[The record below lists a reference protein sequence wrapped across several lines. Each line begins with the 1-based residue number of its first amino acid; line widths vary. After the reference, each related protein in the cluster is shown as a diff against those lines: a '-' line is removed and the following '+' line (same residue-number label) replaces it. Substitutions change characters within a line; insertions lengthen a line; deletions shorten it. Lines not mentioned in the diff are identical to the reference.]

1 MTNWRRTLL
10 ATGAALVLIA
20 AIRCAAAPKD
30 TPQNEAG
37 NGQYFGRKIGR
48 IELEGVSAFDPQR
61 ALQLIKLHKG
71 DTLVRDALRDS
82 IQTLYNTGYYS
93 DIRAEADALPNNEVS
108 LTFITSPNYFVSTI
122 WIEGAHK
129 APPTHLQLVNATKLE
144 LGELITEP
152 KLADAVEGVQRLL
165 SANGYQQAKVQLRRL
180 PHPQTQEMELTFAL
194 SPGKIARV
202 GTVSVTGDPGYA
214 ATEVE
219 NVSGLKPG
227 KITGIDRTRR
237 ALERLR
243 KSYRHQERL
252 SAQIQVTRRNF
263 EPASNSEDYVLNID
277 RGPRVE
283 IAVRGATMSSAQI
296 RKYVPVYEEAAVDP
310 DLLNEGARN
319 IRDYFQTQGYFDAKI
334 TFEQQNEPA
343 QDLLRVVYTVNKGIK
358 HKLVS
363 IAIDGNQFFDRDT
376 LREHMNIQP
385 SSFLLPHGRF
395 SQSLLNRDVQAIGDL
410 YRANGFQQINVENE
424 VMDDYLGV
432 KGHMKLVLHVHE
444 GQQTLISALTI
455 IGNHAVPTEKLRTL
469 IGSTEGQPFSDETMA
484 VDRQSLLGFYLDRG
498 FPDVQ
503 FEAGIA
509 SVSQQPPRVALT
521 YTIAEGEQ
529 VTVGRV
535 MVSGLHFTRQTVVQ
549 RELQIAPGDALS
561 QSQMF
566 ESQRRLYDVGLF
578 TEVDTAIQDP
588 DGDAPEKNVLF
599 QVEEAKR
606 YTFTYGLGLELQT
619 GNIQGSQFQPQGRT
633 GLSPRVSFDASRIN
647 FMGRDHTL
655 SFKGRYGRLQ
665 QEALGSYEAPHWMGK
680 ENLRLILTTFYDVTR
695 DVRTFTAE
703 RLEGSAQIEQ
713 KINRATTFLYG
724 FLYRR
729 VKVDPRTLE
738 IDPNQIPLLSRPV
751 RVGMPTFTF
760 IRDQRDDPLD
770 SHKGSYNTFDTGVS
784 SGYFGSEAS
793 FSRFLYTNSTYHEF
807 RKKHWVLARN
817 TRIGVENTYGSST
830 FVPLP
835 ERFFAGGA
843 NSLRGFSLDQ
853 AGPRDIVTGFP
864 VGGEALLV
872 NQIELRFPPPTLPFL
887 GNNLSPVL
895 FHDAGNVFS
904 TPDEMFPSI
913 LRAHSGQC
921 NVSGS
926 NTTCDFNYF
935 NHAIGFGVRYRTPIG
950 PVRLD
955 LGYSLNPT
963 RFPVLDDPTRPL
975 QTSRRINFYFSVGQS
990 F

>member
-1 MTNWRRTLL
+1 MGNWRR
-10 ATGAALVLIA
+10 VVVIA
-20 AIRCAAAPKD
+20 AVCILAASIRCFAAPQD
-30 TPQNEAG
+30 MPSTEAG
-37 NGQYFGRKIGR
+37 STQYFGRKVGQV
-48 IELEGVSAFDPQR
+48 ELRGVSAFDRQR
-61 ALQLIKLHKG
+61 ALQLIKLHQG
-71 DTLVRDALRDS
+71 DTLTRDALRDS
-82 IQTLYNTGYYS
+82 IQTLYDTGYYS
-93 DIRAEADALPNNEVS
+93 DIRAEADAMPLDEVS
-108 LTFITSPNYFVSTI
+108 LTFVTTPNYFVSTI
-122 WIEGAHK
+122 WIEGARK

-144 LGELITEP
+144 LGELVTEQ
-152 KLADAVEGVQRLL
+152 KLTDAVEGVRRLL
-165 SANGYQQAKVQLRRL
+165 ATNGYQAATVQLRRL
-180 PHPQTQEMELTFAL
+180 PHPQTQEMELTIVI

-202 GTVSVTGDPGYA
+202 GTVAVTGDPGYDLP
-214 ATEVE
+214 EIE
-219 NVSGLKPG
+219 KISNLRPG

-243 KSYRHQERL
+243 QSYRKQDRL
-252 SAQIQVTRRNF
+252 AAQIQVTRRNF
-263 EPASNSEDYVLNID
+263 QPASNAEDYVLNID

-283 IAVRGATMSSAQI
+283 IEVQGASLNGGQI

-319 IRDYFQTQGYFDAKI
+319 ISDYFQTQGYFDARTTYK
-334 TFEQQNEPA
+334 QQD
-343 QDLLRVVYTVNKGIK
+343 QSGDDLLRVVYTVNKGIK
-358 HKLVS
+358 HKLVA

-376 LREHMNIQP
+376 LREHMSIQP
-385 SSFLLPHGRF
+385 SSLLLPHGRF
-395 SQSLLNRDVQAIGDL
+395 SQSLLNRDLQAIGDL
-410 YRANGFQQINVENE
+410 YRGNGFQQTNVQSE
-424 VMDDYLGV
+424 VLDDYLGA
-432 KGHMKLVLHVHE
+432 KGHMKLLVHVHE
-444 GQQTLISALTI
+444 GQQTLISSLTI
-455 IGNHAVPTEKLRTL
+455 AGNQAIPTEKLRTM

-484 VDRQSLLGFYLDRG
+484 VDRQSVLGFYLDRG
-498 FPDVQ
+498 FPNVQ
-503 FEAGIA
+503 FEAA
-509 SVSQQPPRVALT
+509 VTPVSQQPPRVALT
-521 YTIAEGEQ
+521 YTISEGEQ
-529 VTVGRV
+529 VSVGQV
-535 MVSGLHFTRQTVVQ
+535 MVSGLHFTRPNVVQ
-549 RELQIAPGDALS
+549 RELQIRPGDALS

-566 ESQRRLYDVGLF
+566 DSQRRLYDTGLF
-578 TEVDTAIQDP
+578 TEVDTAVQNP

-599 QVEEAKR
+599 QMEEAKR
-606 YTFTYGLGLELQT
+606 YTFTYGVGVELQT
-619 GNIQGSQFQPQGRT
+619 GNTPGNQLQPQGRT

-647 FMGRDHTL
+647 FLGRDHTL
-655 SFKGRYGRLQ
+655 SFKGRYGRLE
-665 QEALGSYEAPHWMGK
+665 QEALGSYEAPNWMGK

-713 KINRATTFLYG
+713 RVNRSTTLLYG

-770 SHKGSYNTFDTGVS
+770 TRKGSYNTFDAGVS
-784 SGYFGSEAS
+784 TGYFGSEAS
-793 FSRFLYTNSTYHEF
+793 FSRFLYSNSTYHEF
-807 RKKHWVLARN
+807 RKSHWVLARN
-817 TRIGVENTYGSST
+817 TRVGVENTLGSST

-853 AGPRDIVTGFP
+853 AGPRDMVTGFP
-864 VGGEALLV
+864 VGGQALLV
-872 NQIELRFPPPTLPFL
+872 NQIELRFPPPTLPFF

-895 FHDAGNVFS
+895 FEDAGNVFS
-904 TPDEMFPSI
+904 SPDEMFPSI
-913 LRAHSGQC
+913 FRAHAGGCKLS
-921 NVSGS
+921 NS

-935 NHAIGFGVRYRTPIG
+935 NHSVGFGIRYRTPIG

-975 QTSRRINFYFSVGQS
+975 QTSRRINVYFSVGQS